1 MRELHPASCRGQQ
14 EEMPEL
20 SYLRLSGKG
29 CRMLAE
35 IIAIGD
41 ELTSGQRLDTN
52 SQWLSRELG
61 LLGIPVGYHTTACDT
76 LAAGVHA
83 FGIAARRAQVVVATG
98 GLGPTADDLT
108 RDVLSEL
115 TGQRLVL
122 SQDALEVIACRF
134 SSRHAVMPESN
145 RRQALFPEGGSLIE
159 NPDGTAP
166 GIKMVLSASDG
177 WGDGEGSVVYALP
190 GVPAEMRRMWDETVS
205 GELKRVTGKNRVL
218 LHRRLK
224 CFGAGESAIE
234 EMLPGLIERG
244 RDPTVGIT
252 AHEATITLRISAWAD
267 NEDGCR
273 DKIATTE
280 NIIRK
285 TLGRLVYGEEDD
297 EVEDAAAAALL
308 AASESLATVEAGTA
322 GRVAALFAQAAHRRN
337 TTGPSFFCG
346 GLVLPGLSAETSDL
360 IAAAKDV
367 ASGHNAS
374 VGMAVGPVR
383 PNGNQQ
389 AVDVVVVSNEAPIV
403 TEHILGGG
411 GIAMSRA
418 AKSAINQ
425 IRQILL

>member
-1 MRELHPASCRGQQ
+1 
-14 EEMPEL
+14 
-20 SYLRLSGKG
+20 
-29 CRMLAE
+29 MLAE

-83 FGIAARRAQVVVATG
+83 FRIAARRAQVVIATG

-122 SQDALEVIACRF
+122 SQQALEVIVSRF

-145 RRQALFPEGGSLIE
+145 RRQALFPEDGSLIE

-177 WGDGEGSVVYALP
+177 WGDGEGGVIYTLP
-190 GVPAEMRRMWDETVS
+190 GVPAEMRRMWEETVS
-205 GELKRVTGKNRVL
+205 AELKQVAGKNRVL
-218 LHRRLK
+218 RHRRLK
-224 CFGAGESAIE
+224 LLLELEKALLRK
-234 EMLPGLIERG
+234 MLPGLIERG

-267 NEDGCR
+267 NDDSCR
-273 DKIATTE
+273 EKITTTE
-280 NIIRK
+280 DIIRK
-285 TLGRLVYGEEDD
+285 TLGHLVYGEEDD
-297 EVEDAAAAALL
+297 EVEDAAAKALL
-308 AASESLATVEAGTA
+308 AASARLATVEAGTA

-337 TTGPSFFCG
+337 ATSQQFFCG
-346 GLVLPGLSAETSDL
+346 GLVLPGLPGGTSKL

-367 ASGHNAS
+367 ASSHNAS

-383 PNGNQQ
+383 PSGVRH
-389 AVDVVVVSNEAPIV
+389 AVDIVVVNNGTPIV

-418 AKSAINQ
+418 AKSAIDQ
-425 IRQILL
+425 IRRILLSHKKNCSE

>member
-1 MRELHPASCRGQQ
+1 
-14 EEMPEL
+14 
-20 SYLRLSGKG
+20 
-29 CRMLAE
+29 MLAE

-83 FGIAARRAQVVVATG
+83 FRIAARRAQVVIATG

-122 SQDALEVIACRF
+122 SQQALEVIVSRF

-145 RRQALFPEGGSLIE
+145 RRQALFPEDGSLIE

-166 GIKMVLSASDG
+166 GIKMVLPASDG
-177 WGDGEGSVVYALP
+177 WGDGDGSVIYALP
-190 GVPAEMRRMWDETVS
+190 GVPAEMRRMWEETVS
-205 GELKRVTGKNRVL
+205 GELKQVAGKNRVL
-218 LHRRLK
+218 RHRRLK

-267 NEDGCR
+267 NDDSCR
-273 DKIATTE
+273 EKITTTE
-280 NIIRK
+280 DIIRK
-285 TLGRLVYGEEDD
+285 TLGHLVYGEEDD
-297 EVEDAAAAALL
+297 EVEDAAAKALL
-308 AASESLATVEAGTA
+308 AASARLATVEAGTA
-322 GRVAALFAQAAHRRN
+322 GRVAALFAQAAQKQN
-337 TTGPSFFCG
+337 ATSQQFFCG
-346 GLVLPGLSAETSDL
+346 GLVLPGLPAETSEL

-367 ASGHNAS
+367 ASSHNAS

-383 PNGNQQ
+383 PSGVRH
-389 AVDVVVVSNEAPIV
+389 AVDVVVVNNGTPIV

-418 AKSAINQ
+418 AKSAIDQ
-425 IRQILL
+425 IRRILLSHRKNCRT

>member
-1 MRELHPASCRGQQ
+1 
-14 EEMPEL
+14 
-20 SYLRLSGKG
+20 
-29 CRMLAE
+29 MLAE

-61 LLGIPVGYHTTACDT
+61 LLGIPVGYHTTVCDT

-83 FGIAARRAQVVVATG
+83 FSIAARRAQVVVATG

-122 SQDALEVIACRF
+122 SETALEVITSRF

-145 RRQALFPEGGSLIE
+145 RRQALFPEGGGLIE

-166 GIKMVLSASDG
+166 GIKMVMPASDG
-177 WGDGEGSVVYALP
+177 WGSGDGSVVYALP

-205 GELKRVTGKNRVL
+205 GELKQVTGKNKVL
-218 LHRRLK
+218 RHRRLK

-267 NEDGCR
+267 NDDSCRKKITATEDV
-273 DKIATTE
+273 
-280 NIIRK
+280 IRK
-285 TLGRLVYGEEDD
+285 TLGQLVYGEEDD

-322 GRVAALFAQAAHRRN
+322 GRVASLFAQAAHRRAA
-337 TTGPSFFCG
+337 TGRAFFCG
-346 GLVLPGLSAETSDL
+346 GLVLPGLPAETSEL

-367 ASGHNAS
+367 ASSHNAS

-383 PNGNQQ
+383 PAGERQ
-389 AVDVVVVSNEAPIV
+389 AVDVVVVNNDLPLI
-403 TEHILGGG
+403 TEHVLGGG
-411 GIAMSRA
+411 SIAMSRA

-425 IRQILL
+425 IRRILL

>member
-1 MRELHPASCRGQQ
+1 
-14 EEMPEL
+14 
-20 SYLRLSGKG
+20 
-29 CRMLAE
+29 MLAE

-83 FGIAARRAQVVVATG
+83 FRTAARRAQVVVATG

-115 TGQRLVL
+115 SGQRLVL
-122 SQDALEVIACRF
+122 SQQALEVIASRF
-134 SSRHAVMPESN
+134 LTRHAVMPESN
-145 RRQALFPEGGSLIE
+145 RRQAMFPEGGSLIE

-166 GIKMVLSASDG
+166 GIKMVLPAPEG
-177 WGDGEGSVVYALP
+177 WGEGVGSVVYALP

-205 GELKRVTGKNRVL
+205 GDLKQVAGKKRVL

-234 EMLPGLIERG
+234 EMLPGIIERG

-267 NEDGCR
+267 NDDSCWE
-273 DKIATTE
+273 KIKTTE
-280 NIIRK
+280 NIIRE
-285 TLGRLVYGEEDD
+285 TLGQLVYGEEDD

-308 AASESLATVEAGTA
+308 AASASLATVEAGTA
-322 GRVAALFAQAAHRRN
+322 GRVASLFAQAADRRN
-337 TTGPSFFCG
+337 HASEPFFCG
-346 GLVLPGLSAETSDL
+346 GLVLPGLPGARPEL

-367 ASGHNAS
+367 ARSHNAS

-383 PNGNQQ
+383 STGVRH
-389 AVDVVVVSNEAPIV
+389 AVDVVVVNNDVPII
-403 TEHILGGG
+403 TEHVLGGG

-418 AKSAINQ
+418 AKSAIDQ
-425 IRQILL
+425 IRRILL

>member
-1 MRELHPASCRGQQ
+1 
-14 EEMPEL
+14 
-20 SYLRLSGKG
+20 
-29 CRMLAE
+29 MLAE

-61 LLGIPVGYHTTACDT
+61 LLGIPVGFHTTACDT

-83 FGIAARRAQVVVATG
+83 FRIAARRAQVVITTG

-122 SQDALEVIACRF
+122 SQQALEVIASRF

-145 RRQALFPEGGSLIE
+145 RRQALFPEDGSLIE

-177 WGDGEGSVVYALP
+177 WGDGEGAVIYTLP
-190 GVPAEMRRMWDETVS
+190 GVPAEMRRMWEETVS
-205 GELKRVTGKNRVL
+205 GELKQVAGKNRVL
-218 LHRRLK
+218 RHRRLK

-267 NEDGCR
+267 NDDSCWK
-273 DKIATTE
+273 KITTTE
-280 NIIRK
+280 TIIRQ
-285 TLGRLVYGEEDD
+285 TLGQLVYGEEDD
-297 EVEDAAAAALL
+297 EVEDAAAKALL
-308 AASESLATVEAGTA
+308 ATSARLATVEAGTA
-322 GRVAALFAQAAHRRN
+322 GRVAALFAQAAQKQN
-337 TTGPSFFCG
+337 ATSQQFFCG
-346 GLVLPGLSAETSDL
+346 GLVLPGLPGETSEL

-367 ASGHNAS
+367 ASSHNAS
-374 VGMAVGPVR
+374 VGMAIGPVR
-383 PNGNQQ
+383 PSGVRH
-389 AVDVVVVSNEAPIV
+389 AVDIVVVNNGTPIV

-418 AKSAINQ
+418 AKSAIDQ
-425 IRQILL
+425 IRRILLSHKKNCSE

>member
-1 MRELHPASCRGQQ
+1 
-14 EEMPEL
+14 
-20 SYLRLSGKG
+20 
-29 CRMLAE
+29 MLAE

-83 FGIAARRAQVVVATG
+83 FRIAARRAQVVVATG

-115 TGQRLVL
+115 SGQRLVL
-122 SQDALEVIACRF
+122 SQQALEVIASRF
-134 SSRHAVMPESN
+134 LTRHAVMPESN
-145 RRQALFPEGGSLIE
+145 RRQAMFPEGSSLIE

-166 GIKMVLSASDG
+166 GIKMALPAADG
-177 WGDGEGSVVYALP
+177 WGEGVGSVVYALP

-205 GELKRVTGKNRVL
+205 GDLKQVAGKNRVL
-218 LHRRLK
+218 RHRRLK

-234 EMLPGLIERG
+234 EMLPGIIERG

-267 NEDGCR
+267 NDDSCLE
-273 DKIATTE
+273 KITTTE
-280 NIIRK
+280 NLIRE
-285 TLGRLVYGEEDD
+285 TLGQLVYGEEDD

-308 AASESLATVEAGTA
+308 AASASLATVEAGTA
-322 GRVAALFAQAAHRRN
+322 GRVASLFAQAADRRN
-337 TTGPSFFCG
+337 DASQPFFCG
-346 GLVLPGLSAETSDL
+346 GLVLPGLPRERPEL

-367 ASGHNAS
+367 ARSHNAS

-383 PNGNQQ
+383 LTGVRH
-389 AVDVVVVSNEAPIV
+389 AVDVVVVHNDVPIV
-403 TEHILGGG
+403 TEHVLGGG

-418 AKSAINQ
+418 AKSAIDQ
-425 IRQILL
+425 IRRILL

>member
-1 MRELHPASCRGQQ
+1 
-14 EEMPEL
+14 
-20 SYLRLSGKG
+20 
-29 CRMLAE
+29 MLAE

-61 LLGIPVGYHTTACDT
+61 LLGIPVGYHTTVCDT

-83 FGIAARRAQVVVATG
+83 FSIAARRAQVVVATG

-122 SQDALEVIACRF
+122 SETALEVITSRF

-145 RRQALFPEGGSLIE
+145 RRQALFPEGGGLIE

-166 GIKMVLSASDG
+166 GIKMVMPASDG
-177 WGDGEGSVVYALP
+177 WGSGEGSVVYALP

-205 GELKRVTGKNRVL
+205 GELKQVTGKNKVL
-218 LHRRLK
+218 RHRRLK

-267 NEDGCR
+267 NDDSCRKKITATEDV
-273 DKIATTE
+273 
-280 NIIRK
+280 IRK
-285 TLGRLVYGEEDD
+285 TLGQLVYGEEDD

-308 AASESLATVEAGTA
+308 AASESLATVETGTA
-322 GRVAALFAQAAHRRN
+322 GRVAALFAQAAHRRAA
-337 TTGPSFFCG
+337 TGQAFFCG
-346 GLVLPGLSAETSDL
+346 GLVLPGLPAETSEL

-367 ASGHNAS
+367 ASSHNAS

-383 PNGNQQ
+383 PAGERQ
-389 AVDVVVVSNEAPIV
+389 AVDVVVVNNDIPLI
-403 TEHILGGG
+403 TEHVLGGG
-411 GIAMSRA
+411 SIAMSRA

-425 IRQILL
+425 IRRILL

>member
-1 MRELHPASCRGQQ
+1 
-14 EEMPEL
+14 
-20 SYLRLSGKG
+20 
-29 CRMLAE
+29 MLAE

-83 FGIAARRAQVVVATG
+83 FRTAARRAQVVVATG

-115 TGQRLVL
+115 SGQRLVL
-122 SQDALEVIACRF
+122 SQQALEVIASRF
-134 SSRHAVMPESN
+134 LTRHAVMPESN
-145 RRQALFPEGGSLIE
+145 RRQAMFPEGSSLIE

-166 GIKMVLSASDG
+166 GIKMVLPAPDG
-177 WGDGEGSVVYALP
+177 WGEGIGSVVYALP

-205 GELKRVTGKNRVL
+205 GDLKQVAGKKRVL

-234 EMLPGLIERG
+234 EMLPGIIERG

-267 NEDGCR
+267 NNDSCWE
-273 DKIATTE
+273 KIKTTE
-280 NIIRK
+280 NIIRE
-285 TLGRLVYGEEDD
+285 TLGQLVFGEEDD

-308 AASESLATVEAGTA
+308 AASASLATVEAGTA
-322 GRVAALFAQAAHRRN
+322 GRVASLFAQAADRRN
-337 TTGPSFFCG
+337 DASEPIFCG
-346 GLVLPGLSAETSDL
+346 GLVLPGLPGARPEL

-367 ASGHNAS
+367 ARSHNAS

-383 PNGNQQ
+383 STGVRH
-389 AVDVVVVSNEAPIV
+389 AVDVVVVNNDVPIV
-403 TEHILGGG
+403 TEHVLGGG

-418 AKSAINQ
+418 AKSAIDQ
-425 IRQILL
+425 IRRILL

>member
-1 MRELHPASCRGQQ
+1 
-14 EEMPEL
+14 
-20 SYLRLSGKG
+20 
-29 CRMLAE
+29 MLAE

-61 LLGIPVGYHTTACDT
+61 LLGIPVGFHTTACDT

-83 FGIAARRAQVVVATG
+83 FRIAARRAQVVIATG

-122 SQDALEVIACRF
+122 SQQALEVIASRF

-145 RRQALFPEGGSLIE
+145 RRQALCPEDGSLIE

-166 GIKMVLSASDG
+166 GIKMVLPASDG
-177 WGDGEGSVVYALP
+177 WGDGDGSVIYALP
-190 GVPAEMRRMWDETVS
+190 GVPAEMRRMWEETVS
-205 GELKRVTGKNRVL
+205 AELKQVAGKNRVL
-218 LHRRLK
+218 RHRRLK

-267 NEDGCR
+267 NDDSCR
-273 DKIATTE
+273 KKITTTE
-280 NIIRK
+280 DIIRK
-285 TLGRLVYGEEDD
+285 TLGHLVYGEEDE
-297 EVEDAAAAALL
+297 EVEDAAAKALL
-308 AASESLATVEAGTA
+308 ATSARLATVEAGTA
-322 GRVAALFAQAAHRRN
+322 GRVAALFAQAAHRQN
-337 TTGPSFFCG
+337 ATSQQFFCG
-346 GLVLPGLSAETSDL
+346 GLVLPGLPGETSEL

-367 ASGHNAS
+367 ASSHNAS

-383 PNGNQQ
+383 PSGVRH
-389 AVDVVVVSNEAPIV
+389 AVDIVVVNNGTPIV

-418 AKSAINQ
+418 AKSAIDQ
-425 IRQILL
+425 IRRILLSHKKNCSE

>member
-1 MRELHPASCRGQQ
+1 
-14 EEMPEL
+14 
-20 SYLRLSGKG
+20 
-29 CRMLAE
+29 MLAE

-83 FGIAARRAQVVVATG
+83 FQTAARRAQVVVATG

-115 TGQRLVL
+115 SGQRLVL
-122 SQDALEVIACRF
+122 SQQALEVIASRF
-134 SSRHAVMPESN
+134 LTRHAVMPESN
-145 RRQALFPEGGSLIE
+145 RRQAMFPQGSSPIE

-166 GIKMVLSASDG
+166 GIKMVLPAPDG
-177 WGDGEGSVVYALP
+177 WGEGVGSVVYALP

-205 GELKRVTGKNRVL
+205 GDLKQVAGKKRVLR
-218 LHRRLK
+218 HRRLK

-234 EMLPGLIERG
+234 EMLPGIIERG

-267 NEDGCR
+267 DDDNCWE
-273 DKIATTE
+273 KIKTTE
-280 NIIRK
+280 KIIRE
-285 TLGRLVYGEEDD
+285 TLGQLVFGEEDD

-308 AASESLATVEAGTA
+308 AASASLATVEAGTA
-322 GRVAALFAQAAHRRN
+322 GRVASLFAQAADRRN
-337 TTGPSFFCG
+337 DASEPFFCG
-346 GLVLPGLSAETSDL
+346 GLVLPGLPGERPGL

-367 ASGHNAS
+367 ARSHNAS

-383 PNGNQQ
+383 STGVRH
-389 AVDVVVVSNEAPIV
+389 AVDIVVVNKDIPIV
-403 TEHILGGG
+403 TEHVLGGG

-418 AKSAINQ
+418 AKSAIDQ
-425 IRQILL
+425 IRRILL

>member
-1 MRELHPASCRGQQ
+1 
-14 EEMPEL
+14 
-20 SYLRLSGKG
+20 
-29 CRMLAE
+29 MLAE

-83 FGIAARRAQVVVATG
+83 FRTAARRAQVVVATG

-115 TGQRLVL
+115 SGQRLVL
-122 SQDALEVIACRF
+122 SQQALEVIASRF
-134 SSRHAVMPESN
+134 LTRHAVMPESN
-145 RRQALFPEGGSLIE
+145 RRQAMFPEGSSLIE

-166 GIKMVLSASDG
+166 GIKMVLPAPDG
-177 WGDGEGSVVYALP
+177 WGEGVGSVVYALP

-205 GELKRVTGKNRVL
+205 GDLKQVAGKKRVLR
-218 LHRRLK
+218 HRRLK

-234 EMLPGLIERG
+234 EMLPGIIERG

-267 NEDGCR
+267 NDDSCWE
-273 DKIATTE
+273 KIKTTE
-280 NIIRK
+280 NIIRE
-285 TLGRLVYGEEDD
+285 TLGQLVYGEEDD

-308 AASESLATVEAGTA
+308 AASASLATVEAGTA
-322 GRVAALFAQAAHRRN
+322 GRVASLFAQAAERRN
-337 TTGPSFFCG
+337 DTSEPFFCG
-346 GLVLPGLSAETSDL
+346 GLVLPGLPGARPEL

-367 ASGHNAS
+367 ARSHNAS

-383 PNGNQQ
+383 STGVRH
-389 AVDVVVVSNEAPIV
+389 AVDVVVVNNDVPIV
-403 TEHILGGG
+403 TEHVLGGG

-418 AKSAINQ
+418 AKSAIDQ
-425 IRQILL
+425 IRRILL

>member
-1 MRELHPASCRGQQ
+1 
-14 EEMPEL
+14 
-20 SYLRLSGKG
+20 
-29 CRMLAE
+29 MLAE

-61 LLGIPVGYHTTACDT
+61 LLGIPVGFHTTACDT

-83 FGIAARRAQVVVATG
+83 FRIAARRAQVVITTG

-122 SQDALEVIACRF
+122 SLQALEVIASRF

-145 RRQALFPEGGSLIE
+145 RRQALFPEDGSLIE

-166 GIKMVLSASDG
+166 GIKMVLPASDG
-177 WGDGEGSVVYALP
+177 WGDGDGSVIYALP
-190 GVPAEMRRMWDETVS
+190 GVPAEMRRMWEETVS
-205 GELKRVTGKNRVL
+205 AELKQVAGKNRVL
-218 LHRRLK
+218 RHRRLK

-267 NEDGCR
+267 NDDSCR
-273 DKIATTE
+273 KKITTTE
-280 NIIRK
+280 DIIRK
-285 TLGRLVYGEEDD
+285 TLGYLVYGEEDE
-297 EVEDAAAAALL
+297 EVEDAAAKALL
-308 AASESLATVEAGTA
+308 ATSARLATVEAGTA
-322 GRVAALFAQAAHRRN
+322 GRVAALFAQAAHRQN
-337 TTGPSFFCG
+337 ATSQQFFCG
-346 GLVLPGLSAETSDL
+346 GLVLPGLPGETSEL

-367 ASGHNAS
+367 ASSHNAS
-374 VGMAVGPVR
+374 VGMAIGPVR
-383 PNGNQQ
+383 PSGVRH
-389 AVDVVVVSNEAPIV
+389 AVDIVVVNNGRPIV

-411 GIAMSRA
+411 SIAMSRA
-418 AKSAINQ
+418 AKSAIDQ
-425 IRQILL
+425 IRRILLSHKKNCSE

>member
-1 MRELHPASCRGQQ
+1 
-14 EEMPEL
+14 
-20 SYLRLSGKG
+20 
-29 CRMLAE
+29 MLAE

-83 FGIAARRAQVVVATG
+83 FQTAARRAQVVVATG

-115 TGQRLVL
+115 SGQRLVL
-122 SQDALEVIACRF
+122 SQQALEVIASRF
-134 SSRHAVMPESN
+134 LTRHAVMPESN
-145 RRQALFPEGGSLIE
+145 RRQAMFPQGSSAIE

-166 GIKMVLSASDG
+166 GIKMVLPAPDG
-177 WGDGEGSVVYALP
+177 WGEGVSPVVYALP
-190 GVPAEMRRMWDETVS
+190 GVPAEMRRMWNETVS
-205 GELKRVTGKNRVL
+205 GDLKQVAGKKRVL

-234 EMLPGLIERG
+234 EMLPGIIERG

-267 NEDGCR
+267 NDDICWE
-273 DKIATTE
+273 KIKTTE
-280 NIIRK
+280 NIIRE
-285 TLGRLVYGEEDD
+285 TLGQLVYGEEDD

-308 AASESLATVEAGTA
+308 AASASLATVEAGTA
-322 GRVAALFAQAAHRRN
+322 GRVASLFAQAADRRN
-337 TTGPSFFCG
+337 DASEPFFCG
-346 GLVLPGLSAETSDL
+346 GLVLPGLPGERPGL

-367 ASGHNAS
+367 ARSHNAS

-383 PNGNQQ
+383 STGVRH
-389 AVDVVVVSNEAPIV
+389 AVDVVVVNNDVPII
-403 TEHILGGG
+403 TEHVLGGG

-418 AKSAINQ
+418 AKSAIDQ
-425 IRQILL
+425 IRRILL

>member
-1 MRELHPASCRGQQ
+1 
-14 EEMPEL
+14 
-20 SYLRLSGKG
+20 
-29 CRMLAE
+29 MLAE

-83 FGIAARRAQVVVATG
+83 FRTAARRAQVVVATG

-115 TGQRLVL
+115 SGQRLVL
-122 SQDALEVIACRF
+122 SQQALEVIASRF
-134 SSRHAVMPESN
+134 LTRHAVMPESN
-145 RRQALFPEGGSLIE
+145 RRQAMFPEGSSLIE

-166 GIKMVLSASDG
+166 GIKMVLPAPDG
-177 WGDGEGSVVYALP
+177 WGEGVSPVVYALP

-205 GELKRVTGKNRVL
+205 GDLKQVAGKKRVLR
-218 LHRRLK
+218 HRRLK

-234 EMLPGLIERG
+234 EMLPGIIERG

-267 NEDGCR
+267 NDDSCWE
-273 DKIATTE
+273 KIKTTE
-280 NIIRK
+280 NIIRE
-285 TLGRLVYGEEDD
+285 TLGQLVYGEEDD

-308 AASESLATVEAGTA
+308 AASASLATVEAGTA
-322 GRVAALFAQAAHRRN
+322 GRVASLFAQAAERRN
-337 TTGPSFFCG
+337 DTSEPFFCG
-346 GLVLPGLSAETSDL
+346 GLVLPGLPGARPEL

-367 ASGHNAS
+367 ARSHNAS

-383 PNGNQQ
+383 STGVRH
-389 AVDVVVVSNEAPIV
+389 AVDVVVVNNDVPIV
-403 TEHILGGG
+403 TEHVLGGG

-418 AKSAINQ
+418 AKSAIDQ
-425 IRQILL
+425 IRRILL

>member
-1 MRELHPASCRGQQ
+1 
-14 EEMPEL
+14 
-20 SYLRLSGKG
+20 
-29 CRMLAE
+29 MLAE

-83 FGIAARRAQVVVATG
+83 FRIAARRAQVVVATG

-115 TGQRLVL
+115 SGQRLVL
-122 SQDALEVIACRF
+122 SQQALEVIASRF
-134 SSRHAVMPESN
+134 LTRHAVMPESN
-145 RRQALFPEGGSLIE
+145 RRQAMFPEGSSLIE

-166 GIKMVLSASDG
+166 GIKMVLPAADG
-177 WGDGEGSVVYALP
+177 WGEGVGSVVYALP

-205 GELKRVTGKNRVL
+205 GDLKQVAGKNRVL
-218 LHRRLK
+218 RHRRLK

-234 EMLPGLIERG
+234 EMLPGIIERG

-267 NEDGCR
+267 NDDSCLE
-273 DKIATTE
+273 KIMTTE
-280 NIIRK
+280 NLIRE
-285 TLGRLVYGEEDD
+285 TLGQLVYGEEDD

-308 AASESLATVEAGTA
+308 AASASLATVEAGTA
-322 GRVAALFAQAAHRRN
+322 GRVASLFAQAADRRN
-337 TTGPSFFCG
+337 DASQPFFCG
-346 GLVLPGLSAETSDL
+346 GLVLPGLPRERPEL

-367 ASGHNAS
+367 ARSHNAS

-383 PNGNQQ
+383 LTGVRH
-389 AVDVVVVSNEAPIV
+389 AVDVVVVHNDVPIV
-403 TEHILGGG
+403 TEHVLGGG

-418 AKSAINQ
+418 AKSAIDQ
-425 IRQILL
+425 IRRILL

>member
-1 MRELHPASCRGQQ
+1 
-14 EEMPEL
+14 
-20 SYLRLSGKG
+20 
-29 CRMLAE
+29 MLAE

-83 FGIAARRAQVVVATG
+83 FRIAARRAPVVVATG

-115 TGQRLVL
+115 SGQRLVL
-122 SQDALEVIACRF
+122 SQQALEVIASRF
-134 SSRHAVMPESN
+134 LTRHAVMPESN
-145 RRQALFPEGGSLIE
+145 RRQAMFPEGSSLIE

-166 GIKMVLSASDG
+166 GIKMALPAADG
-177 WGDGEGSVVYALP
+177 WGEGVGSVVYALP

-205 GELKRVTGKNRVL
+205 GDLKQVAGKNRVL
-218 LHRRLK
+218 RHRRLK

-234 EMLPGLIERG
+234 EMLPGIIERG

-267 NEDGCR
+267 NDDSCLE
-273 DKIATTE
+273 KITTTE
-280 NIIRK
+280 NLIRE
-285 TLGRLVYGEEDD
+285 TLGQLVYGEEDD

-308 AASESLATVEAGTA
+308 AASASLATVEAGTA
-322 GRVAALFAQAAHRRN
+322 GRVASLFAQAADRRN
-337 TTGPSFFCG
+337 DASQPFFCG
-346 GLVLPGLSAETSDL
+346 GLVLPGLPRERPEL

-367 ASGHNAS
+367 ARSHNAS

-383 PNGNQQ
+383 LTGVRH
-389 AVDVVVVSNEAPIV
+389 AVDVVVVHNDVPIV
-403 TEHILGGG
+403 TEHVLGGG

-418 AKSAINQ
+418 AKSAIDQ
-425 IRQILL
+425 IRRILL

>member
-1 MRELHPASCRGQQ
+1 
-14 EEMPEL
+14 
-20 SYLRLSGKG
+20 
-29 CRMLAE
+29 MLAE

-83 FGIAARRAQVVVATG
+83 FRIAARRAQVVIATG

-122 SQDALEVIACRF
+122 SQQALEVIASRF
-134 SSRHAVMPESN
+134 SSRHADMPESN
-145 RRQALFPEGGSLIE
+145 RRQALFPEDGSLIE

-177 WGDGEGSVVYALP
+177 WGDGEGAVIYTLP
-190 GVPAEMRRMWDETVS
+190 GVPAEMRRMWEETVS
-205 GELKRVTGKNRVL
+205 GELKQVAGKNRVL
-218 LHRRLK
+218 RHRRLK

-267 NEDGCR
+267 NDDSCR
-273 DKIATTE
+273 KKITTTE
-280 NIIRK
+280 DLIRK
-285 TLGRLVYGEEDD
+285 TLGYLVYGEEDD
-297 EVEDAAAAALL
+297 EVEDAAAKALL
-308 AASESLATVEAGTA
+308 AASARLATVEAGTA
-322 GRVAALFAQAAHRRN
+322 GRVAALFAQAAHRQN
-337 TTGPSFFCG
+337 ATSQQFFCG
-346 GLVLPGLSAETSDL
+346 GLVLPGLPGETSEL

-367 ASGHNAS
+367 ASSHNAS
-374 VGMAVGPVR
+374 VGMAIGPVR
-383 PNGNQQ
+383 PSGVRH
-389 AVDVVVVSNEAPIV
+389 AVDIVVVNNGTPIV

-418 AKSAINQ
+418 AKSAIDQ
-425 IRQILL
+425 IRRILLSHKKNCSE

>member
-1 MRELHPASCRGQQ
+1 
-14 EEMPEL
+14 
-20 SYLRLSGKG
+20 
-29 CRMLAE
+29 MLAE

-83 FGIAARRAQVVVATG
+83 FRTAARRAQVVVATG

-115 TGQRLVL
+115 SGQRLVL
-122 SQDALEVIACRF
+122 SQQALEVIASRF
-134 SSRHAVMPESN
+134 LTRHAVMPESN
-145 RRQALFPEGGSLIE
+145 RQQAMFPEGGSLIE

-166 GIKMVLSASDG
+166 GIKMVLPASDG
-177 WGDGEGSVVYALP
+177 WGEGVGSVVYALP

-205 GELKRVTGKNRVL
+205 GDLKQVAGKKRVLR
-218 LHRRLK
+218 HRRLK

-234 EMLPGLIERG
+234 EMLPGIIERG

-267 NEDGCR
+267 NDDSCWE
-273 DKIATTE
+273 KIKTTE
-280 NIIRK
+280 NIIRE
-285 TLGRLVYGEEDD
+285 TLGQLVYGEEDD

-308 AASESLATVEAGTA
+308 AASASLATVEAGTA
-322 GRVAALFAQAAHRRN
+322 GRVASLFAQAADRRN
-337 TTGPSFFCG
+337 HASEPFFCG
-346 GLVLPGLSAETSDL
+346 GLVLPGLPGARPEL

-367 ASGHNAS
+367 ARSHNAS

-383 PNGNQQ
+383 STGVRH
-389 AVDVVVVSNEAPIV
+389 AVDVVVVNNDVPII
-403 TEHILGGG
+403 TEHVLGGG

-418 AKSAINQ
+418 AKSAIDQ
-425 IRQILL
+425 IRRILL

>member
-1 MRELHPASCRGQQ
+1 
-14 EEMPEL
+14 
-20 SYLRLSGKG
+20 
-29 CRMLAE
+29 MLAE

-83 FGIAARRAQVVVATG
+83 FRTAARRAQVVVATG

-115 TGQRLVL
+115 SGQRLVL
-122 SQDALEVIACRF
+122 SQQALEVIASRF
-134 SSRHAVMPESN
+134 LTRHAVMPESN
-145 RRQALFPEGGSLIE
+145 RRQAMFPQGSSPIE

-166 GIKMVLSASDG
+166 GIKMVLPAPDG
-177 WGDGEGSVVYALP
+177 WGEGVSPVVYALP

-205 GELKRVTGKNRVL
+205 GDLKQVAGKKRVLR
-218 LHRRLK
+218 HRRLK

-234 EMLPGLIERG
+234 EMLPGIIERG

-267 NEDGCR
+267 NDDSCWE
-273 DKIATTE
+273 KIKTTE
-280 NIIRK
+280 NIIRE
-285 TLGRLVYGEEDD
+285 TLGQLVYGEEDD

-308 AASESLATVEAGTA
+308 AASASLATVEAGTA
-322 GRVAALFAQAAHRRN
+322 GRVASLFAQAAERRN
-337 TTGPSFFCG
+337 DTSEPFFCG
-346 GLVLPGLSAETSDL
+346 GLVLPGLPGARPEL

-367 ASGHNAS
+367 ARSHNAS

-383 PNGNQQ
+383 STGVRH
-389 AVDVVVVSNEAPIV
+389 AVDVVVVNNDVPIV
-403 TEHILGGG
+403 TEHVLGGG

-418 AKSAINQ
+418 AKSAIDQ
-425 IRQILL
+425 IRRILL

>member
-1 MRELHPASCRGQQ
+1 
-14 EEMPEL
+14 
-20 SYLRLSGKG
+20 
-29 CRMLAE
+29 MLAE

-83 FGIAARRAQVVVATG
+83 FRTAAHRAQVVVATG

-115 TGQRLVL
+115 SGQRLVL
-122 SQDALEVIACRF
+122 SQQALEVIASRF
-134 SSRHAVMPESN
+134 LTRHSVMPESN
-145 RRQALFPEGGSLIE
+145 RRQAMFPQGSSPIE

-166 GIKMVLSASDG
+166 GIKMVLPAPDG
-177 WGDGEGSVVYALP
+177 WGEGVGSVVYALP

-205 GELKRVTGKNRVL
+205 GDLKQVAGKKRVL

-234 EMLPGLIERG
+234 EMLPGIIERG

-267 NEDGCR
+267 NNDSCWE
-273 DKIATTE
+273 KIKTTE
-280 NIIRK
+280 NIIRE
-285 TLGRLVYGEEDD
+285 TLGQLVYGEEDD

-308 AASESLATVEAGTA
+308 AASASLATVEAGTA
-322 GRVAALFAQAAHRRN
+322 GRVASLFAQAADRRN
-337 TTGPSFFCG
+337 DASEPIFCG
-346 GLVLPGLSAETSDL
+346 GLVLPGLPGARAEL
-360 IAAAKDV
+360 IVAAKDV
-367 ASGHNAS
+367 ARSHNAS

-383 PNGNQQ
+383 STGVRH
-389 AVDVVVVSNEAPIV
+389 AVDVVVVNNDVPII
-403 TEHILGGG
+403 TEHVLGGG

-418 AKSAINQ
+418 AKSAIDQ
-425 IRQILL
+425 IRRILL